1 MKKTHWL
8 FLPQLRKKVT
18 KHVHDMKT
26 NYNNS
31 CVHSCNIYSFDKFF
45 SIHFIQKKWFYM
57 QLNYQIPQ
65 KKIYLEL

>member
-1 MKKTHWL
+1 MKKKHRL

-45 SIHFIQKKWFYM
+45 SIHFIQNKWFYM
-57 QLNYQIPQ
+57 
-65 KKIYLEL
+65 